1 MRVATVV
8 LDIATQALDQ
18 GYSYQVPD
26 SFPDD
31 LIGRA
36 VLVPFGNRK
45 AIGFVVALTQEDED
59 FYNDGARGV

>member
-1 MRVATVV
+1 MSPAVRVHQTQPKGIYMRVATVV

-36 VLVPFGNRK
+36 VHCSVW
-45 AIGFVVALTQEDED
+45 Q
-59 FYNDGARGV
+59 